1 MRFRPNFAFSINRN
15 YSIFAIFHETN
26 IMNNKIAVRKC
37 NKYELNQ
44 VYDLI
49 SDIYKK
55 TDGPDVNGKKVLVK
69 PNILTDDDPAKCIST
84 HPVVVEAM
92 IRFLQSNGATVMVGD
107 SPAVH
112 THRFKGEKSG
122 IYDVC
127 QATGAKWIDFMIN
140 PTEKTI
146 RKGKIRVAS
155 IADEADLII
164 SLPKFKNHE
173 LVYFTGAI
181 KNTLGLVPGFSKGK
195 QHALHQDRTK
205 FAEFLVDLNEAITP
219 DYFLMDGIMGMEGPG
234 PGRGFPVAIGLLLG
248 STNPLILDITAGKI
262 AGYEPLVVP
271 TTRVALFRK
280 TWLQS
285 EKDIVYDGPEI
296 SSIIKKSFVKVPIS
310 TTNNIALKFLMKR
323 IKFLKKLERRPV
335 FIHENC
341 TGCQKCVNICPV
353 QAILPLPSK
362 KTHIV
367 LTDSKCIRCFCCS
380 EVCTDNAVEIRRK
393 VFGV

>member
-1 MRFRPNFAFSINRN
+1 M
-15 YSIFAIFHETN
+15 
-26 IMNNKIAVRKC
+26 MNNKIAVRKC
-37 NKYELNQ
+37 DKYDLHE

-55 TDGPDVNGKKVLVK
+55 TDGPNVKGKKVLVK

-92 IRFLQSNGATVMVGD
+92 IRFLQSKGATVMVGD

-112 THRFKGEKSG
+112 TQRFRGEKSG
-122 IYDVC
+122 ILKVC
-127 QATGAKWIDFMIN
+127 ETTGARWVDFMADPI
-140 PTEKTI
+140 EKNL

-155 IADEADLII
+155 IINEVDLII

-181 KNTLGLVPGFSKGK
+181 KNTLGIVPGFSKGK
-195 QHALHQDRTK
+195 QHALHQDRSK
-205 FAEFLVDLNEAITP
+205 FGEFLVDLNEAVTP

-234 PGRGFPVAIGLLLG
+234 PGRGLPVEIGLLLG
-248 STNPLILDITAGKI
+248 STNPLVLDITASRI
-262 AGYEPLVVP
+262 AGYEPLVIP
-271 TTRVALFRK
+271 TSRVAFFRK
-280 TWLQS
+280 NWLQS
-285 EKDIVYDGPEI
+285 EDDILYDGPEM
-296 SSIIKKSFVKVPIS
+296 STIIKKSFVKVPIS
-310 TTNNIALKFLMKR
+310 TTNNIALKFIMRR

-353 QAILPLPSK
+353 QAILPLPSN

-380 EVCTDNAVEIRRK
+380 EVCTDNAVVIRRK
-393 VFGV
+393 ILGV

>member
-1 MRFRPNFAFSINRN
+1 
-15 YSIFAIFHETN
+15 
-26 IMNNKIAVRKC
+26 MNNKIAIRKC
-37 NKYELNQ
+37 NEYEMNE

-49 SDIYKK
+49 SEIYKQ
-55 TDGPDVNGKKVLVK
+55 TDGPEVRGKKVLVK

-84 HPVVVEAM
+84 NPVVVEAM
-92 IRFLQSNGATVMVGD
+92 IRFLQSKGATVMVGD

-112 THRFKGEKSG
+112 TQKFRGEISG
-122 IYDVC
+122 IFNVC
-127 QATGAKWIDFMIN
+127 QITGAKWIDFMAN
-140 PTEKTI
+140 PVEKKL
-146 RKGKIRVAS
+146 RNGKIRVAS
-155 IADEADLII
+155 VINEVDLII

-181 KNTLGLVPGFSKGK
+181 KNTLGIVPGFSKGK

-205 FAEFLVDLNEAITP
+205 FGEFLVDLNEAVTP

-234 PGRGFPVAIGLLLG
+234 PGRGFPVTIGLLLG
-248 STNPLILDITAGKI
+248 STNPLVLDMIASRI
-262 AGYEPLVVP
+262 AGYEPLVIP
-271 TTRVALFRK
+271 TSRVAFFRK
-280 TWLQS
+280 KWLQS
-285 EKDIVYDGPEI
+285 EDDIIYDGPDI
-296 SSIIKKSFVKVPIS
+296 KSIIKKSFVKVPIS
-310 TTNNIALKFLMKR
+310 TTNNIALKFVMKR

-335 FIHENC
+335 FIQENC

-353 QAILPLPSK
+353 QAILPRPLK
-362 KTHIV
+362 ETDIL